1 MPIPR
6 LFVESPYRAPFAVQG
21 PGGPPTRASALP
33 LAAHLPAVRVQ
44 DAGALVDRPSDPA
57 AGETVAWAA
66 LLPHR
71 VDRRPVGQADGGAV
85 VEVADHDRP
94 PVLAGVA
101 HVLRGQVRLLVHA
114 VPAGR
119 EREQQAEAQ
128 ESAHGRHRRR
138 AMSFASPAS
147 ISAVTRATVG
157 SSWMRRQ

>member
-1 MPIPR
+1 MPIPS
-6 LFVESPYRAPFAVQG
+6 LFVESPYRATFAVQG

-33 LAAHLPAVRVQ
+33 LAAHLLALRVQ
-44 DAGALVDRPSDPA
+44 DARALVDRPGDPA
-57 AGETVAWAA
+57 AGEAVAWAA
-66 LLPHR
+66 LLPRR
-71 VDRRPVGQADGGAV
+71 VDRRPVGQADGGAM
-85 VEVADHDRP
+85 VEVSDDDRP

-101 HVLRGQVRLLVHA
+101 HVLRGRVRLVVHA

-119 EREQQAEAQ
+119 EREQQAEP
-128 ESAHGRHRRR
+128 EHRAHRRHRRL